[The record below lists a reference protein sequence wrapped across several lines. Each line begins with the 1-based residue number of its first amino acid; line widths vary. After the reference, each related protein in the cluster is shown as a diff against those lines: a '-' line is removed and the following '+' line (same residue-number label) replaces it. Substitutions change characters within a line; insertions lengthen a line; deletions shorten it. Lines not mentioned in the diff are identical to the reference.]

1 MRVLSLFDGIS
12 CGMLALQTAGI
23 EVSEYYASEI
33 DKYAIGISR
42 QNFPEIVRL
51 GDVFDVDFSQ
61 LGEFDLVLAGSPCQN
76 WSICKRD
83 REITE
88 DGEGFR
94 LFMRVVD
101 AIQKT
106 KPKYFLYENN
116 HSIHQNIKDSISA
129 KLGVEPV
136 MINSALVSAQQRKRV
151 YWTNIPN
158 VTQPEDKGLVLSDI
172 LEPVVDAKYNVDSK
186 ALDRFI
192 KANKTEKDASSIRLG
207 YIDKDSQGQR
217 VYSDCGKSITVS
229 ATSGGLGRSA
239 GLYDISSPVRLG
251 DIGTTAQAHRV
262 YSAEGKSVNL
272 TAQGG
277 GQGAKTGLYA
287 IGETPNVRR
296 LTPLECE
303 RLQTLPDNFTK
314 LAAYDTINESAKT
327 LVSDTQRYK
336 CIGNGWTV
344 DVIAH
349 LLKGLKHD
357 SI

>member
-1 MRVLSLFDGIS
+1 MRVLSLFDGIF
-12 CGMLALQTAGI
+12 CGMLALQKAGI

-101 AIQKT
+101 AIEQT

-151 YWTNIPN
+151 YWTNISN

-172 LEPVVDAKYNVDSK
+172 LEPVVDAKYNVDPK
-186 ALDRFI
+186 ALERFI
-192 KANKTEKDASSIRLG
+192 QKSGLPKNYKAGSEKSRCVTASVAKG
-207 YIDKDSQGQR
+207 YGNDSCI
-217 VYSDCGKSITVS
+217 VVASEP
-229 ATSGGLGRSA
+229 L
-239 GLYDISSPVRLG
+239 RLG
-251 DIGTTAQAHRV
+251 DVGTTAQAHRV
-262 YSAEGKSVNL
+262 YSVEGKSVNL

-303 RLQTLPDNFTK
+303 RLQTLPDDFTK
-314 LAAYDTINESAKT
+314 LAAYDTIDESAKT

-349 LLKGLKHD
+349 LLKGLRSD
-357 SI
+357 D